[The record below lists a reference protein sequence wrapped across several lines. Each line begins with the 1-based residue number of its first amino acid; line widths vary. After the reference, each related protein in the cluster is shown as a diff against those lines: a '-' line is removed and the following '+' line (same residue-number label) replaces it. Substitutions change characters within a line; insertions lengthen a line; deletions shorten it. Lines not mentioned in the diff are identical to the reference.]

1 MKALILNDYGPDE
14 DYATYVYQGIKTIET
29 RMGRLFSYRGDLVI
43 CKGSSKSVGE
53 NKGMALCIVNV
64 WHGRMML
71 PSDEKAACVAYHPNR
86 RSLLLKDWRYFSEM
100 FSFTDFAVSKN
111 YQGIFD
117 LWVPDYIDV
126 IPQPQIIGFQED
138 VLKQQ
143 TLFQDGQ

>member
-1 MKALILNDYGPDE
+1 MKALILNDYGHGE
-14 DYATYVYQGIKTIET
+14 DYATYVYQGVKTIET
-29 RMGRLFSYRGDLVI
+29 RMGRLFSHRGDLVI

-71 PSDEKAACVAYHPNR
+71 PSDEIAACVAYHPDR
-86 RSLLLKDWRYFSEM
+86 RSLLLKYWKYFSEM
-100 FSFTDFAVSKN
+100 FKFTDYSLSKN

-117 LWVPDYIDV
+117 IHIPDWIEI

-138 VLKQQ
+138 ILEQQ
-143 TLFQDGQ
+143 SLF